1 MAEGETVPPR
11 RTRRRLGNFGEAAA
25 AAYLARQGYEL
36 LERQW
41 HTSTG
46 EIDLIARHNGQLVFV
61 EVRTRSNR
69 RYGSPEESVTA
80 AKQAR
85 LIALAY
91 AYLEAHS
98 LDDTTP
104 WRIDVVAVEV
114 DQHSGRISRLE
125 HVVNAVEG

>member
-1 MAEGETVPPR
+1 MAEREAVPPR

-25 AAYLARQGYEL
+25 AAHLAQQGYEL

-41 HTSTG
+41 HISTG
-46 EIDLIARHNGQLVFV
+46 EIDLIARHDGQLVFV
-61 EVRTRSNR
+61 EVRTRSSSS
-69 RYGSPEESVTA
+69 YGSPEESITA

-98 LDDTTP
+98 LLDATP